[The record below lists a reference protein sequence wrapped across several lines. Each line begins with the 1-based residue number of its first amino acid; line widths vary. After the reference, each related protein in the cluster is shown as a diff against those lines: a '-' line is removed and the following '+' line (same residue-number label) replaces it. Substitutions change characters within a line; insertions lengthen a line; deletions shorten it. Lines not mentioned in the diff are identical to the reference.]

1 MGLTGISVQADGPQR
16 LQFSNLCDKQAGN
29 EKGEDVGESTFHRKW
44 ASPYKGKK
52 MLKKSFLFHALKVKR
67 QKLSFVI
74 HVWVTRKRSHPAS
87 LRISFL
93 TALEL
98 LVPVI
103 LRDTLLLL

>member
-1 MGLTGISVQADGPQR
+1 MGPKGFSSLTCATSKLGM
-16 LQFSNLCDKQAGN
+16 K
-29 EKGEDVGESTFHRKW
+29 KGEDVGESTFHRKW